1 MKLKKYVL
9 ACALAISLVGVNG
22 AFAEYPEKSIEVVVG
37 YSAGGGT
44 DVMARTVAPFV
55 EKYLG
60 SDVSF
65 VVKNVPG
72 ASGQIGLLEVV
83 GSDADGYT
91 LGTYNL
97 PGMMARTLDREA
109 RYSADDFTFIANVV
123 NDPNVLVTPK
133 SSELDTLEKLIAAAL
148 EEPRAMTAGLSNL
161 GGDDQF
167 FLIKLAQA
175 TGAEFTIVPFRGSAP
190 SRAALMGGHVGV
202 GVLNLSEALKFQDR
216 LTILGVATEERS
228 PFAPDLPT
236 FTELGYDIVNGS
248 RRGFVGPADLPDD
261 IRDQLI
267 LAFEKAFADPE
278 FQAAMATTGNP
289 TELTTGDDFMRLNNA
304 ELEQAIQVWEATPW
318 K

>member
-1 MKLKKYVL
+1 MKLGKYIL
-9 ACALAISLVGVNG
+9 ASAVALSLASASAAI
-22 AFAEYPEKSIEVVVG
+22 AEYPEKSISVVVG

-55 EKYLG
+55 ERYLG
-60 SDVSF
+60 SDVSI

-97 PGMMARTLDREA
+97 PGMMARTLDREP
-109 RYSADDFTFIANVV
+109 RYGADDFTFIANVV
-123 NDPNVLVTPK
+123 NDPNVLVTSK
-133 SSELDTLEKLIAAAL
+133 SSDLDTLEKLIAVAL

-167 FLIKLAQA
+167 FLIKLAKA
-175 TGAEFTIVPFRGSAP
+175 TGAEFTIVPFKGSAP
-190 SRAALMGGHVGV
+190 ARAALMGGHVGM

-216 LTILGVATEERS
+216 LTILGVATAERS

-236 FTELGYDIVNGS
+236 FAELGFDIVNGS
-248 RRGFVGPADLPDD
+248 RRGFIGPADLPDD

-267 LAFEKAFADPE
+267 SAFEKAFADPD
-278 FQAAMATTGNP
+278 FQDAMAATGNP
-289 TELTTGDDFMRLNNA
+289 TELTTGDDFKRLNSA
-304 ELEQAIQVWEATPW
+304 ELEQAIQVWETTPW